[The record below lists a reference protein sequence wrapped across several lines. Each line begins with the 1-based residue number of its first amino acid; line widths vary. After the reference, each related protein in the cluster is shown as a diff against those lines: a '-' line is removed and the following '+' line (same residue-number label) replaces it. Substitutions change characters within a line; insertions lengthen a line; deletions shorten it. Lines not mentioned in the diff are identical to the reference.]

1 MSAIEAQSLAKSYG
15 SREAVNDVSLRVD
28 KGGVFGFLGPNGAG
42 KTTTIR
48 MLTTLIQPSRGDA
61 TVLGFDLRSEG
72 PEIRSHIGV
81 VLQGESYEYSKS
93 VEQALNLYGMLWD
106 IPRGAR
112 NERVEKLL
120 DEFGLGEHR
129 KELVQ
134 HLSLG
139 LRRRLQV
146 AREFIHD
153 ADLLFL
159 DEPTVGLDPIARRGT
174 MRMIREKVSRGLTV
188 FLTTQLLD
196 EAETLCD
203 RVAVIFGGKIIS
215 EGTPRELKDA
225 YGGVRLVEVLVGSGD
240 PGLLANRM
248 QGTKSVSGAITDPDG
263 RVKVWTSDPSG
274 TFSAILAAGDDLGLE
289 LGSVT
294 ISEPNLEQAF
304 VNLIQNQGGTH

>member
-1 MSAIEAQSLAKSYG
+1 LYAIEALSLAKSYG
-15 SREAVNDVSLRVD
+15 KGEAVSDVSLKVG
-28 KGGVFGFLGPNGAG
+28 KGAVFGFLGPNGAG

-61 TVLGFDLRSEG
+61 RVLGFDLRSHG
-72 PEIRSHIGV
+72 PEIRPHIGV

-93 VEQALNLYGMLWD
+93 VEQALDLYGMLWD
-106 IPRGAR
+106 IPRR
-112 NERVEKLL
+112 TREERAETLL
-120 DEFGLGEHR
+120 DEFGLEEHR
-129 KELVQ
+129 KKLVQ

-153 ADLLFL
+153 AELLFL
-159 DEPTVGLDPIARRGT
+159 DEPTVGLDPIARKGT
-174 MRMIREKVSRGLTV
+174 MKMIREKVSRGLTV

-215 EGTPRELKDA
+215 EGTPRELKDT

-240 PGLLANRM
+240 PGLLASRM
-248 QGTKSVSGAITDPDG
+248 LGTRSVSGAVTDPDG
-263 RVKVWTSDPSG
+263 RVRVWTSDPSG
-274 TFSAILAAGDDLGLE
+274 TFSAILGAGEDLGLE

-294 ISEPNLEQAF
+294 VREPNLEQAF
-304 VNLIQNQGGTH
+304 INLIQKQGGTD